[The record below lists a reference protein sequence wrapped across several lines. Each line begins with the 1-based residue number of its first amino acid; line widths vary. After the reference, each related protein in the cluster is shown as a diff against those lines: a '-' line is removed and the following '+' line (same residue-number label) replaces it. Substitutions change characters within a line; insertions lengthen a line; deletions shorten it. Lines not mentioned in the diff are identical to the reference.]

1 MDVTEDE
8 NTDEEYFSP
17 SDAEDSDGNKKL
29 PKIIMYCKY
38 THYEVVKE
46 AGKCFMEFHLTKKH
60 LSDWDIAWFD
70 GPIGLNFLRDMNSH

>member
-1 MDVTEDE
+1 MDETEDE

-38 THYEVVKE
+38 THYE
-46 AGKCFMEFHLTKKH
+46 HIPKH
-60 LSDWDIAWFD
+60 VYEHI
-70 GPIGLNFLRDMNSH
+70 PKHVYICRYIYI